1 MRNVNAVDLNNAHYM
16 YVRGPT
22 ESGMSLL
29 KFLKRTSN
37 TTEHEPPAKHLCSES
52 GEAQA
57 DLQLEEAANTDLCEE
72 SPDSDCPESSTSSSA
87 RSTSSKQSRRFRKV
101 WLVGREQWLEYS
113 RHDRGMFC
121 SLCRRFNKRPLNN
134 DVWNT
139 QPCTRLRL
147 QSVLTH
153 ERSVAHK
160 DAIQLAAAAAAT
172 ENVVSALN
180 RPVSARG
187 MEQAFYCLY
196 FLPKRRIPHTTH
208 YEPLLDLIG
217 LLGIDKSVL
226 LRMLHTPV
234 IKQFRI

>member
-1 MRNVNAVDLNNAHYM
+1 M

-87 RSTSSKQSRRFRKV
+87 RSTPSKQSRRFRKV

-121 SLCRRFNKRPLNN
+121 SLCRRFNKRPFNN
-134 DVWNT
+134 DVGTHSRVLGCDFKAYLRTNVASLIKMLYNW
-139 QPCTRLRL
+139 QQLLQRL
-147 QSVLTH
+147 
-153 ERSVAHK
+153 K
-160 DAIQLAAAAAAT
+160 MWCQL
-172 ENVVSALN
+172 
-180 RPVSARG
+180 
-187 MEQAFYCLY
+187 
-196 FLPKRRIPHTTH
+196 
-208 YEPLLDLIG
+208 
-217 LLGIDKSVL
+217 
-226 LRMLHTPV
+226 
-234 IKQFRI
+234 